1 MATKPE
7 LEIELKSLRKRSVE
21 LENQVNQLSSE
32 LSATKSHLQTVE
44 EEKKYLAEAIKHKDS
59 EISELRKSKSSD
71 LIEHKNIE
79 ESKQNLSLENAILKN
94 ENTVLKQRVEQLET
108 IEQRRVDELNSYIFI
123 HGALIK
129 TVQGAIETASKLNE
143 MITKEVTKE

>member
-7 LEIELKSLRKRSVE
+7 LEIELKALKKRSTE
-21 LENQVNQLSSE
+21 FENQVNQLSSE
-32 LSATKSHLQTVE
+32 LETKKILLQNTE
-44 EEKKYLAEAIKHKDS
+44 EEKKYLAEAIKQKDS

-79 ESKQNLSLENAILKN
+79 ESKQNLSSENAILKN
-94 ENTVLKQRVEQLET
+94 ENTVLKQRVEQLEA

-143 MITKEVTKE
+143 MITKEVMKE